1 MHPDSFQTNISL
13 YFGDNL
19 KFLNVK
25 WDIFCLFQVHRQ
37 RKVSSPESGSTVG
50 LRRVTERLL
59 NDDHHSHS
67 SGSPM
72 TRGSKVTSA
81 LVLIPKNCKTVYS
94 SFLVL
99 SFQVRDLSVL
109 CEFTSVSTWHS
120 SGFGTNLLIQ
130 SSSFTGFYDSL
141 RKWLANSLSPHVLV
155 SLEKVCNKFVV
166 NSKVLHFR
174 ISIKTAQVKTV
185 CVKLSSASISSG
197 FSYGFT
203 RFFEYEND
211 SPTRC
216 HHTEFFVRGK
226 LKKFYIPGLVSRQL
240 RRKRFQSS
248 YVRP

>member
-1 MHPDSFQTNISL
+1 MHPDSFQTPNISL

-50 LRRVTERLL
+50 LRRVTKRLL

-99 SFQVRDLSVL
+99 SLQVRK
-109 CEFTSVSTWHS
+109 TSVGVCLLRCQPDIHQDPGPIYSIVIRTLIRIHGFLQV
-120 SGFGTNLLIQ
+120 SGNVSHQ
-130 SSSFTGFYDSL
+130 FTVTPCS
-141 RKWLANSLSPHVLV
+141 RKFWKIL
-155 SLEKVCNKFVV
+155 
-166 NSKVLHFR
+166 
-174 ISIKTAQVKTV
+174 
-185 CVKLSSASISSG
+185 
-197 FSYGFT
+197 
-203 RFFEYEND
+203 
-211 SPTRC
+211 
-216 HHTEFFVRGK
+216 
-226 LKKFYIPGLVSRQL
+226 
-240 RRKRFQSS
+240 
-248 YVRP
+248 